1 MINLNGKI
9 WYDRKVKKN
18 AMQLR
23 PRQTKAIDD
32 LRLAY
37 KSGKRAPILVAPT
50 GFGKTAV
57 ASVIIK
63 SSIERGKK
71 IWFLAHLEEILQ
83 DTSFRLQSCGIPHGF
98 IASQCTRQYSR
109 HVQVVSVQTA
119 VRRDDLPLP
128 DIIIIDECHL
138 AVANTYK
145 KVIESVGNPL
155 LLGLTGTAER
165 LDGKGLNELFDEI
178 VPTCS
183 TGELAEEGLL
193 APIRYLT
200 PNASNFSPDALT
212 EQEIEEFFSKPKI
225 VGDSVDHYREHG
237 HGKPGVMFCQNIQH
251 AEDVATAFANA
262 GYRSMAISGE
272 SSKSDRRAALEG
284 IKSGNLDIVANC
296 GLWVAGV
303 DAPNIQYIGFLRHSK
318 SLTFYLQAVGRG
330 LRTCKGKTHL
340 IIADHAGNL
349 KEHGSPLME
358 REWSLEGRKA
368 RKKKENPIQI
378 RECPNC
384 LNCHVPAPI
393 CPFCG
398 HVYHVAARGPTEE
411 VDGRLEEIDL
421 KALEEAEKQKKKQEQ
436 SQARS
441 FDELFLLGTS
451 RNYKDPAG
459 WARHMLS
466 ARLIKDRYNAQTY
479 EELFAIALS
488 IKANNPAAWSE
499 NIIEARKARA
509 GQCKV

>member
-1 MINLNGKI
+1 
-9 WYDRKVKKN
+9 
-18 AMQLR
+18 MQLR
-23 PRQTKAIDD
+23 PRQLKAIED
-32 LRLAY
+32 LRASYLNE
-37 KSGKRAPILVAPT
+37 KKAPILVAPT

-57 ASVIIK
+57 ASVIIRN
-63 SSIERGKK
+63 SIQKNKK
-71 IWFLAHLEEILQ
+71 VWFLAHLQEILE
-83 DTSFRLQSCGIPHGF
+83 DTSARLQSQGIPHGF
-98 IASQCTRQYSR
+98 IASQCSRQYGK
-109 HVQVVSVQTA
+109 HVQIVSVQTA
-119 VRRDDLPLP
+119 VRRDDLPKP
-128 DIIIIDECHL
+128 DLIIVDECHL

-145 KVIESVGNPL
+145 KVIESVGSPL

-165 LDGKGLNELFDEI
+165 LDGKGLGELFDDI
-178 VPTCS
+178 IPTCS
-183 TGELAEEGLL
+183 TGELVQEGLL

-200 PNASNFSPDALT
+200 PSLGNFNSDALT

-251 AEDVATAFANA
+251 AEDVAEAFANA

-272 SSKSDRRAALEG
+272 SPKSDRREALEG
-284 IKSGNLDIVANC
+284 IRSGSLDIVANC

-330 LRTCKGKTHL
+330 LRTCEEKTHL

-358 REWSLEGRKA
+358 REWSLEGKKA
-368 RKKKENPIQI
+368 RKKKENPVQI

-384 LNCHVPAPI
+384 LNCHTPAPV

-411 VDGRLEEIDL
+411 VDGTLEEVDL
-421 KALEEAEKQKKKQEQ
+421 KALEKAEKEKKKQEQ

-441 FDELFLLGTS
+441 FNDLLQLGKN

-488 IKANNPAAWSE
+488 IGANNPTAWAS
-499 NIIEARKARA
+499 NIAEARKQRA
-509 GQCKV
+509 